1 MNLYFAAMILAI
13 SDPLSDIH
21 LNFSDNLVWVMKLC
35 IAIIMFSVALSM
47 KREDFSELAKNPKQ
61 VLVGLASQFFLLP
74 FITFLFVLSV
84 EPYAGLALGMI
95 LVASVPGGNVSNYFT
110 LIGRGNPALSVTMT
124 AIATLA
130 APILTPLNF
139 SFWGSRIPFANE
151 LFRSIQLDFWQMFS
165 DVLIMLFIP
174 MIIGIVFAQRLPAV
188 TLKIKDKMQGLA
200 LVILIAFIVV
210 AFSGN
215 YSLFL
220 KHYDNFVY
228 LVFFHN
234 LFAFVSGYF
243 FGFFLTRN
251 KTVARTISI
260 ETGIQNSGLGLV
272 LIFSLFDGQGGMALI
287 TAWWGVYDI
296 FAGLAVAYFFKWY
309 STRST
314 QVA

>member
-1 MNLYFAAMILAI
+1 MFLSAA
-13 SDPLSDIH
+13 DPLSDVH

-74 FITFLFVLSV
+74 FITFVFVLTV

-124 AIATLA
+124 ALATLV
-130 APILTPLNF
+130 APFLTPLNF
-139 SFWGSRIPFANE
+139 SFWGSRIPFASE
-151 LFRSIQLDFWQMFS
+151 LFRSIRLDFWQMFL
-165 DVLIMLFIP
+165 DVFVMLLIP
-174 MIIGIVFAQRLPAV
+174 MVIGIVFAKKLPVITKA
-188 TLKIKDKMQGLA
+188 IKGKMQGLA
-200 LVILIAFIVV
+200 LLILIAFIVV

-215 YSLFL
+215 YNLFL
-220 KHYDNFVY
+220 EHFDNFIH
-228 LVFFHN
+228 LVFLHN
-234 LFAFVSGYF
+234 AFAFFCGYF
-243 FGFFLTRN
+243 FGFLLTKDRV
-251 KTVARTISI
+251 VARTISI

-296 FAGLAVAYFFKWY
+296 FAGLAVAYFFRYLAKRRALQ
-309 STRST
+309 T
-314 QVA
+314 A